1 MFHKI
6 KNVSALPEYKLSVQF
21 SEGVTK
27 IYDVKLLF
35 DRLPAF
41 RSLESNNDFGG
52 VYVDVGGY
60 GIIWNDELD
69 LSCDELWDN
78 GTTVETPFDGLI
90 AFSDATELWGLN
102 ESTLR
107 KAISYGKLVNG
118 VDVCKFGKQW
128 VVSIDAIKRE
138 YGSVTNLI
146 SRKHRG
152 RDVYTI
158 IIKE

>member
-27 IYDVKLLF
+27 IYDVKPLF

-41 RSLESNNDFGG
+41 SSLKRNNDFGG

-107 KAISYGKLVNG
+107 KAISYGKLING

-128 VVSIDAIKRE
+128 VVSIEAMKRE
-138 YGSVTNLI
+138 YGNVTN
-146 SRKHRG
+146 R
-152 RDVYTI
+152 
-158 IIKE
+158 

>member
-6 KNVSALPEYKLSVQF
+6 KSVAPLPDFKLSVQF

-27 IYDVKLLF
+27 LYDMKPLF
-35 DRLPAF
+35 KRLPVF
-41 RSLESNNDFGG
+41 KQLENDPAEFAG
-52 VYVDVGGY
+52 VSVDVGGY

-78 GTTVETPFDGLI
+78 GTVIETPFDGLM
-90 AFSDATELWGLN
+90 AFSDATALWGLN

-107 KAISYGKLVNG
+107 KAISYGKLING

-128 VVSIDAIKRE
+128 VVSAGAMKRE
-138 YGSVTNLI
+138 YRADV
-146 SRKHRG
+146 HR
-152 RDVYTI
+152 
-158 IIKE
+158 